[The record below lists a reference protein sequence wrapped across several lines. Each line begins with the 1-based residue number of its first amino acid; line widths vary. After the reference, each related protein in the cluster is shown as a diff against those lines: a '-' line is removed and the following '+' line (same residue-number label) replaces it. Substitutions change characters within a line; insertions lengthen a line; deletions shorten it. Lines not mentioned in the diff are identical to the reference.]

1 MDNQMDREKLQ
12 KMLDAVSPNLGET
25 QQKQVREAMQS
36 GSIDHILKNLRPQDS
51 KKLQQVL
58 SDKAAAQRLLATPQ
72 AQMLLKKL
80 MEDKK

>member
-12 KMLDAVSPNLGET
+12 KMLDAVSPNLGEAEK
-25 QQKQVREAMQS
+25 KQVREAMQS